1 MRLTV
6 LTLFLLAII
15 LNAVANILIK
25 ASAIKQNIDDPS
37 GYLKSF
43 LNPFLI
49 SGLASFALALVAYRF
64 VLGHGM
70 KLSIAYPIMT
80 TAGFA
85 IVILASKI
93 FFHEDLNLVQW
104 IGIALLAAGIWLVA
118 FHAA

>member
-1 MRLTV
+1 
-6 LTLFLLAII
+6 
-15 LNAVANILIK
+15 
-25 ASAIKQNIDDPS
+25 
-37 GYLKSF
+37 
-43 LNPFLI
+43 
-49 SGLASFALALVAYRF
+49 
-64 VLGHGM
+64 M